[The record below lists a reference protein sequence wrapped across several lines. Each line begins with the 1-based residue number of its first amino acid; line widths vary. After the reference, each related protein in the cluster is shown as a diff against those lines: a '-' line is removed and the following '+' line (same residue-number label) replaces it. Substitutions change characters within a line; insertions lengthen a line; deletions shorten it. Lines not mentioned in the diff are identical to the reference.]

1 MIDNET
7 YGGIMSNI
15 MRDYLNTATT
25 IMNEIESTQSEKLE
39 LVSQLFADCIMKDGL
54 VHVYGSGHSRMGVEE
69 MFPRYGS
76 YAGFHPIIE
85 MSTTFYGQV
94 YGANGIYQS
103 MFIENVE
110 GLAAQIVKSFE
121 YKPQDIFLLFS
132 TSGVGN
138 VCIDMAIEARKLGL
152 KVVAITGVKNS
163 EKVISKHSSGQR
175 LNDVAD
181 IVLDTCV
188 PIGDAAM
195 RIEGLKYPVGPM
207 STLANTTIVNMIKV
221 RTAEIMTQAGMPP
234 YVITGSQVIG
244 AEAAKESFDKTIAE
258 YYRRSKRL

>member
-1 MIDNET
+1 MST
-7 YGGIMSNI
+7 IMQE
-15 MRDYLNTATT
+15 YLRKATG
-25 IMNEIESTQSEKLE
+25 IMNEIEATQADKLE
-39 LVSQLFADCIMKDGL
+39 QVSQLFAQCIMSDGL

-76 YAGFHPIIE
+76 FAGFHPIIE

-110 GLAAQIVKSFE
+110 GLAAQIVRSFE
-121 YKPQDIFLLFS
+121 YKPQDVFLLFS

-138 VCIDMAIEARKLGL
+138 VCIDMANEAHKLGL
-152 KVVAITGVKNS
+152 TVVAITGVKNS
-163 EKVISKHSSGQR
+163 EKVISKHSSGKR

-188 PIGDAAM
+188 PIGDASM
-195 RIEGLKYPVGPM
+195 TIDGLKYPVGPM
-207 STLANTTIVNMIKV
+207 STLANTAIVNMIKV
-221 RTAEIMTQAGMPP
+221 RTAEIMTQAGKPP

-244 AEAAKESFDKTIAE
+244 AEAAKESFDLTIAE